1 MKTQQLHEDTFLEIL
16 WDDQSR
22 VIGIDWKEATS
33 SMTDE
38 DFKKELTLFAD
49 HVEAEKAVGILVDV
63 ARFRHKPGPDMQE
76 WRVKNISGRYYTAG
90 VRRFAFLFPEGVPIL
105 PMESSPGEK
114 FATRAFNAAEEALAW
129 LKAADRDPA
138 SIVRKFLEALG
149 AKDFE
154 ALRRLIDEGVSFKSP
169 MEVHEGAASFMRAM
183 RNLGPMIERVNVMKI
198 FVDDADACAIYDFV
212 TNQPS
217 IGVTPCAE
225 WYRVE
230 EGKIKSMSLF
240 FDARPYEALFK
251 SGATAG

>member
-1 MKTQQLHEDTFLEIL
+1 MFEVEELERKLAPAGGGIL
-16 WDDQSR
+16 ALSIF
-22 VIGIDWKEATS
+22 V
-33 SMTDE
+33 
-38 DFKKELTLFAD
+38 D
-49 HVEAEKAVGILVDV
+49 HVEAKKAHGILVDV
-63 ARFRHKPGPDMQE
+63 AHFRHKPGPDMQE
-76 WRVKNISGRYYTAG
+76 WRVKNISGRYYAAG
-90 VRRFAFLFPEGVPIL
+90 VVRFAFLFPVGAPIP
-105 PMESSPGEK
+105 PMMNQSSPGEK
-114 FATRAFNAAEEALAW
+114 FATRVFNAAEEAVAW

-154 ALRRLIDEGVSFKSP
+154 ALRGLIGEGVGFKSP

-198 FVDDADACAIYDFV
+198 FVDDADVCAIYDFV

-225 WYRVE
+225 WYRVD
-230 EGKIKSMSLF
+230 EGKIKSMELF

-251 SGATAG
+251 SEPTAG